1 MAWHN
6 FTPAVEKPKYDAEL
20 ISSNHLVCVWF
31 LFFECKGK
39 RTCHVSEVK
48 NRVLNGFLMLVVEE
62 IVFVFLSSETSVYS
76 VWMLSVSGGN
86 VLELQM

>member
-1 MAWHN
+1 MRVV
-6 FTPAVEKPKYDAEL
+6 FV
-20 ISSNHLVCVWF
+20 
-31 LFFECKGK
+31 FECKGK
-39 RTCHVSEVK
+39 RICHVSEVK